1 MFTGLIEQQGS
12 VRAVH
17 PTPTGS
23 RIVIDASGWPR
34 EPRAGES
41 IAVNGCCLTL
51 AAAEGGLLSFDAI
64 PQTLAR
70 TTLGDFKPG
79 DRVNLERSLAFGAPV
94 GGHLV
99 QGHVECVGQVLGVS
113 RAGGEW
119 RTRVGGP
126 AEVLAML
133 VERGSVA
140 VDGVSLTVAACGP
153 GWFEVALIPETL
165 ERTTLRER
173 LDGARVNIEPDVMA
187 RMIAA
192 EVRRQLEQRA
202 SGRAA
207 PAS

>member
-12 VRAVH
+12 VHAVQV
-17 PTPTGS
+17 TPTGA
-23 RIVIDASGWPR
+23 RLVIDAAGWPPD
-34 EPRAGES
+34 PRDGES

-51 AAAEGGLLSFDAI
+51 VSAARGLLSFDAI
-64 PQTLAR
+64 PQTLSR
-70 TTLGDFKPG
+70 TTLGTLEPG
-79 DRVNLERSLAFGAPV
+79 DRVNLERSLAFGARV

-99 QGHVECVGQVLGVS
+99 QGHVECVGSVHSVS
-113 RAGGEW
+113 RTGGEW
-119 RTRVGGP
+119 RTRVEAP

-140 VDGVSLTVAACGP
+140 VDGVSLTVASCGP

-173 LDGARVNIEPDVMA
+173 LDGARVNIEPDMMA

-192 EVRRQLEQRA
+192 EVRRQLA
-202 SGRAA
+202 SR
-207 PAS
+207 

>member
-51 AAAEGGLLSFDAI
+51 VAAEGGLLSFDAI

-70 TTLGDFKPG
+70 TTLGECKPG

-140 VDGVSLTVAACGP
+140 VDGVSLTVAALGDR
-153 GWFEVALIPETL
+153 WFEVALIPATL
-165 ERTTLRER
+165 AKTTLRGR
-173 LDGARVNIEPDVMA
+173 LAGSRVNLEADAMA
-187 RMIAA
+187 KMVA
-192 EVRRQLEQRA
+192 EHVRRAIA
-202 SGRAA
+202 SGAFSA
-207 PAS
+207 PRP

>member
-12 VRAVH
+12 VHAVH
-17 PTPTGS
+17 GTPTGA
-23 RIVIDASGWPR
+23 RLVIDAAGWPR
-34 EPRAGES
+34 HPRDGES

-51 AAAEGGLLSFDAI
+51 VSVDDGLLSFDAI

-70 TTLGDFKPG
+70 TTLGDFKVG

-99 QGHVECVGQVLGVS
+99 QGHVECVASVISVS

-119 RTRVGGP
+119 RTRVGVP

-173 LDGARVNIEPDVMA
+173 LEGSRVNIEPDVMA

-192 EVRRQLEQRA
+192 EVRRQLERR
-202 SGRAA
+202 G
-207 PAS
+207 

>member
-1 MFTGLIEQQGS
+1 MFTGLIEQQGR
-12 VRAVH
+12 VHAVQA
-17 PTPTGS
+17 TPTGA
-23 RIVIDASGWPR
+23 RVVIDAAGWPP
-34 EPRAGES
+34 EPRDGES

-51 AAAEGGLLSFDAI
+51 VVAEGGLLSFDAI
-64 PQTLAR
+64 PQTLSR
-70 TTLGDFKPG
+70 TTLGTFKPG

-99 QGHVECVGQVLGVS
+99 QGHVECVGSVLGVS

-119 RTRVGGP
+119 RTRVGAP

-173 LDGARVNIEPDVMA
+173 LDGAKVNIEPDMMA

-192 EVRRQLEQRA
+192 EVRRQLDRHA